1 MHRRI
6 QRVQARLIY
15 MTMNVQVASPDR
27 SHARGRFLQNSKPV
41 HGSNFDSRKGFTLA
55 PFSLSNDSQQAL
67 QRGTSEW
74 TFFSVSR
81 GPMQGDAESSI
92 RPFLSEP
99 TSEDEEGSLL
109 GRDEGVAYDQM
120 LHAKQ
125 RLLEGLP
132 THEMDYLQ
140 REGHS
145 DWSARSLHSSS
156 SSREAAPDSDHFS
169 YNPISAHDLWSG
181 PSLQATTGS
190 PSTVQRRSFEQDIET
205 IFLTPSTRSVRTPAS
220 RKTRHSNARS

>member
-1 MHRRI
+1 
-6 QRVQARLIY
+6 
-15 MTMNVQVASPDR
+15 
-27 SHARGRFLQNSKPV
+27 
-41 HGSNFDSRKGFTLA
+41 
-55 PFSLSNDSQQAL
+55 
-67 QRGTSEW
+67 
-74 TFFSVSR
+74 
-81 GPMQGDAESSI
+81 
-92 RPFLSEP
+92 
-99 TSEDEEGSLL
+99 
-109 GRDEGVAYDQM
+109 M